1 MKNEAS
7 IEKNLKVVISPVVAA
22 ELCSLG
28 YKIVKLK
35 PKHNT
40 NGKDTVF
47 VFEMTGNFI
56 NDFNN
61 VIKKYK

>member
-1 MKNEAS
+1 MENGTI
-7 IEKNLKVVISPVVAA
+7 IEKQLKVVISPVVAA

-47 VFEMTGNFI
+47 VFEITGNFI
-56 NDFNN
+56 DDFHK